1 MASYDLETGIDLLD
15 KVTMKIN
22 ERGKYEEIKDVTF
35 LFFDCQ
41 NYEDLDLIKT
51 HPLTKNI
58 ILIGDLKSEEKNIT
72 NISTMNWQ
80 KNKEEYYKETKNSFI
95 IHGKPE
101 LALEETYS
109 MLTEYSKI
117 YPLVLFYSSNEVNK
131 KDISKETKKKNEKDE
146 KKPGL

>member
-58 ILIGDLKSEEKNIT
+58 ILVKISEIYIFYIFVQEIQ
-72 NISTMNWQ
+72 IS
-80 KNKEEYYKETKNSFI
+80 
-95 IHGKPE
+95 
-101 LALEETYS
+101 
-109 MLTEYSKI
+109 
-117 YPLVLFYSSNEVNK
+117 
-131 KDISKETKKKNEKDE
+131 
-146 KKPGL
+146 